1 MSGSV
6 VAVML
11 AFAAGV
17 SFGFTMGRVF
27 ERWEFIRKGYRL
39 PPRNGDKEEQ

>member
-1 MSGSV
+1 MAVASV
-6 VAVML
+6 LL

-17 SFGFTMGRVF
+17 SFGFTVGRVF

-39 PPRNGDKEEQ
+39 PRDE